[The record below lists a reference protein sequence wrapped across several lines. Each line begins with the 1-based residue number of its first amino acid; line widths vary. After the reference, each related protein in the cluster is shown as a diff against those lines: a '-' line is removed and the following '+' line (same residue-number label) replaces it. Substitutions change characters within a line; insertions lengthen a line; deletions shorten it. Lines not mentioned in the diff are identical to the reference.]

1 MSVKPTKYLSTHHLR
16 SESLDQRKNPH
27 FKRRQDLILFETVLR
42 LIYLK
47 QKPLESGFVC
57 IW

>member
-1 MSVKPTKYLSTHHLR
+1 MNSQFGQKD
-16 SESLDQRKNPH
+16 ESLDQRENPH
-27 FKRRQDLILFETVLR
+27 FKRRQDLILFETVER
-42 LIYLK
+42 LIYPK